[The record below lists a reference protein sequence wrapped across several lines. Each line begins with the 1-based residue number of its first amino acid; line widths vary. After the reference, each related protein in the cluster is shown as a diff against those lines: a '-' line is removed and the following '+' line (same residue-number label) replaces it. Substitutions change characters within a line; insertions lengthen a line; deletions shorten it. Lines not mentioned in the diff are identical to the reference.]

1 MSSRAISFAGKK
13 STGHNEYKPRP
24 SQDAGSLD
32 GPENVYV
39 ENQPVIFGASSKG
52 EIDGS
57 KWKPHTPPPN
67 KPHAKMETQYE
78 IDIQRT
84 SYRDGGAAGEATVR
98 VNGKPI
104 SRVGDNVETRKDDI
118 DGVPADSDAIAGG
131 SSTVFVGDE
140 TGVDLDIP
148 AVAAIVEGD
157 DVDIEE
163 PGSGFAYVQ
172 KQIDAGRISTDDI
185 KKQALLNKTAEDTS
199 PAKPPGPL
207 SSSCADIAS
216 ITPFP
221 TGDAIDN
228 IKLSPNYTIGKL
240 TRVPNVTFDHPLR
253 RGQVGLSVEEICCNL
268 KLLTVNC
275 IEPIR
280 AQYPTAFVTNTFRR
294 GDGKSQ
300 HNKGQAADIQF
311 RGLAKS
317 QYFTVAQWIRDNV
330 SYDQLLL
337 EYKTTGTGLP
347 WIHISFNKDR
357 QRKQVLTFLNDVTY
371 GQGLIQLG

>member
-1 MSSRAISFAGKK
+1 MSSKAVARISEKPGRDT
-13 STGHNEYKPRP
+13 TGHEDYKPR
-24 SQDAGSLD
+24 STRSL
-32 GPENVYV
+32 EN
-39 ENQPVIFGASSKG
+39 
-52 EIDGS
+52 
-57 KWKPHTPPPN
+57 
-67 KPHAKMETQYE
+67 
-78 IDIQRT
+78 
-84 SYRDGGAAGEATVR
+84 GGGMDTVR
-98 VNGKPI
+98 INGEKGGGFVAFGGGPAGKGSQWEHHPGKDHSRAEPYDRTNNISWASGSESSPI
-104 SRVGDNVETRKDDI
+104 AVIGDRVE
-118 DGVPADSDAIAGG
+118 SDAIAVG
-131 SSTVFVGDE
+131 SPNVFAGANVYVGSN

-148 AVAAIVEGD
+148 SVAAIVEGD

-163 PGSGFAYVQ
+163 PGSGYAYVQ

-221 TGDAIDN
+221 TGNAIDD
-228 IKLSPNYTIGKL
+228 IKLSLNYTIGKL
-240 TRVPNVTFDHPLR
+240 TRAPNVTFDHPLR
-253 RGQVGLSVEEICCNL
+253 TGQVGLSVEEICCNL
-268 KLLTVNC
+268 KLLAVNC

-280 AQYPTAFVTNTFRR
+280 AQYATAFVTNTFRR
-294 GDGKSQ
+294 GDSKSQ

-311 RGLAKS
+311 RGLAKA

-347 WIHISFNKDR
+347 WIHISFSKDR
-357 QRKQVLTFLNDVTY
+357 QRKQVLTFLNDRTY
-371 GQGLIQLG
+371 GQGLIQLA

>member
-1 MSSRAISFAGKK
+1 MSSKAIAYGTKK
-13 STGHNEYKPRP
+13 STGHGKYKPRETNP
-24 SQDAGSLD
+24 VGDLS

-39 ENQPVIFGASSKG
+39 NNQPVVFGASSDG
-52 EIDGS
+52 AIDGS
-57 KWKPHTPPPN
+57 KWKPHGEPPGDN
-67 KPHAKMETQYE
+67 HAKQKPIPDE
-78 IDIQRT
+78 IDNQRT
-84 SYRDGGAAGEATVR
+84 SYREGATVF

-104 SRVGDNVETRKDDI
+104 SRIGDNVETRGAYKDQ
-118 DGVPADSDAIAGG
+118 DGIAGG
-131 SSTVFVGDE
+131 SENVFAGDE

-148 AVAAIVEGD
+148 SVAAIVEGD

-221 TGDAIDN
+221 SGDAIDN

-240 TRVPNVTFDHPLR
+240 TRAPNVTFDHPLR
-253 RGQVGLSVEEICCNL
+253 TGQVGLSVEEICCNL
-268 KLLTVNC
+268 KLLAVNC

-294 GDGKSQ
+294 GDSKSQ

-311 RGLAKS
+311 RGLAKA

-347 WIHISFNKDR
+347 WIHISFSKDR
-357 QRKQVLTFLNDVTY
+357 QRKQVLTFLNDRTY